1 MRAAWSEK
9 GNGTFEA
16 EAVAP
21 ADGGRAGELVVR
33 RPGGSAV
40 GVSAAE
46 YPLLAE
52 FMNKCLFQLAAP
64 TFEEAILQ
72 WATGGPAEVRRLLA
86 EIDRAVAARHPD
98 RELAAALARH
108 ADYGAPGGPTETLA
122 HFGQV
127 LRAWLAAAEQGA
139 AEPPKRP

>member
-1 MRAAWSEK
+1 M
-9 GNGTFEA
+9 
-16 EAVAP
+16 
-21 ADGGRAGELVVR
+21 
-33 RPGGSAV
+33 

-52 FMNKCLFQLAAP
+52 FMDKCLFQLAAP

-86 EIDRAVAARHPD
+86 EIDRAVGARHPD
-98 RELAAALARH
+98 RELAAFLARH
-108 ADYGAPGGPTETLA
+108 SDYGALGGPTETLA
-122 HFGQV
+122 YFGQV

-139 AEPPKRP
+139 AEPQKRP